1 MTLPSR
7 SNNESFFTLIAGKFP
22 AGYGNFQ
29 IIALRPICLLFFT
42 MFGVSW
48 SSCQKDDTVN
58 PSGNIAWTVQVKH
71 HAQIVSDARVWIKSG
86 VTQFPGQDTGVYEYG
101 LNCDAVGEVSFTELL
116 PGAYYLYCEGNDGV
130 DDVIGA
136 LGQPLADTSS
146 GKVVTSVL
154 LVTE

>member
-1 MTLPSR
+1 MALRTICFASLFICS
-7 SNNESFFTLIAGKFP
+7 
-22 AGYGNFQ
+22 
-29 IIALRPICLLFFT
+29 IAL
-42 MFGVSW
+42 W
-48 SSCQKDDTVN
+48 SCRKDDTVD
-58 PSGNIAWTVQVKH
+58 PSGNIVWTVQVRH
-71 HAQIVSDARVWIKSG
+71 HAQIVPDARVWIKSG

>member
-1 MTLPSR
+1 MAVR
-7 SNNESFFTLIAGKFP
+7 SSCF
-22 AGYGNFQ
+22 
-29 IIALRPICLLFFT
+29 LFFIIS
-42 MFGVSW
+42 GVAL
-48 SSCQKDDTVN
+48 SSCRKDDTVN

-101 LNCDAVGEVSFTELL
+101 LNCDAVGEVSYTELL
-116 PGAYYLYCEGNDGV
+116 PGEYYLYCEGNDGV

-136 LGQPLADTSS
+136 LGQTLSDTSS